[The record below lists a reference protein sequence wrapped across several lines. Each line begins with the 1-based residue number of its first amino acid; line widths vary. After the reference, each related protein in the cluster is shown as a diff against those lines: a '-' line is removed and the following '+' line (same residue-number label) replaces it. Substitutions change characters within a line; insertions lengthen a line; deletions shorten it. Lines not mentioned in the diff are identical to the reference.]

1 MEKKEKQI
9 EKSIY
14 KKWWFWVI
22 IFWILTIGFG
32 VSDELNN
39 TTNTKNEIEN
49 QTSQVSN
56 NNNEVLQQDSNN
68 SNNEAQQQDSKN
80 SDNNKNNVSTKS
92 RVSQLKLETLDVYNG
107 FETEVIGKCHVIK
120 ADKKTIFDFS
130 ADEWLEF
137 KATFIDTH
145 KEDKWL
151 TIYFED
157 KTGIIFT
164 GMDYIGTLCNIN
176 AEEQFCAAN
185 PSKDLEYIEIFTESN
200 KVNYDFPENGK
211 SKNYFTGLEK

>member
-1 MEKKEKQI
+1 MVEKEQSNKKEI
-9 EKSIY
+9 L

-22 IFWILTIGFG
+22 IFWVLTIGFG
-32 VSDELNN
+32 VSGELNN
-39 TTNTKNEIEN
+39 TTNTQNEIEN

-56 NNNEVLQQDSNN
+56 HNNETL
-68 SNNEAQQQDSKN
+68 QQDSKN
-80 SDNNKNNVSTKS
+80 SDNNKDNTSAKS

-107 FETEVIGKCHVIK
+107 FKTEVIGKCHVIK

-137 KATFIDTH
+137 KANFIDTH
-145 KEDKWL
+145 REDAWL

-164 GMDYIGTLCNIN
+164 GMDYIGTLCNIDPS
-176 AEEQFCAAN
+176 EQYSMASSAN
-185 PSKDLEYIEIFTESN
+185 QLELIEIFTDEK
-200 KVNYDFPENGK
+200 KVKYELVKGK
-211 SKNYFTGLEK
+211 TNYFKGLDK

>member
-22 IFWILTIGFG
+22 IFWVLTIGFG
-32 VSDELNN
+32 VSGELNN

-56 NNNEVLQQDSNN
+56 NNDENL
-68 SNNEAQQQDSKN
+68 QQDSKN
-80 SDNNKNNVSTKS
+80 SDNNKNNVSAKS

-107 FETEVIGKCHVIK
+107 FKTEVIGKCHVIK

-145 KEDKWL
+145 KEDNWL

-157 KTGIIFT
+157 KTGIIFI
-164 GMDYIGTLCNIN
+164 GMDYMGTLCNIN

-211 SKNYFTGLEK
+211 SKNYFIGLEK